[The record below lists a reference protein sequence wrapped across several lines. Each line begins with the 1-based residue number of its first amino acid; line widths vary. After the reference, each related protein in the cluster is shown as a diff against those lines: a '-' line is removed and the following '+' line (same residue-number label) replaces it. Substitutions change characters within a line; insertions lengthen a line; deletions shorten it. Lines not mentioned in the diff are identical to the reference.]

1 MPGRERRVR
10 SGRQL
15 EHPPAEEIRVETVM
29 HALADPVRL
38 RIVREL
44 ARGHDDMACI
54 AFELPVSKSTS
65 THHFRVLR
73 EAGVI
78 RQYYEGTSRMSCLRT
93 EDLGTRMPGLLEAVL
108 RAAHIAEGDA
118 AGGSA
123 TSDSAGGSP
132 DGAAAGVSPS
142 GPAS

>member
-1 MPGRERRVR
+1 MPGRERRTGG
-10 SGRQL
+10 GRRL
-15 EHPPAEEIRVETVM
+15 EHPSAGEIRVETVM

-78 RQYYEGTSRMSCLRT
+78 RQYYEGTSRMSCLRR
-93 EDLGTRMPGLLEAVL
+93 EDLGARMPGLLEAVL
-108 RAAHIAEGDA
+108 RAARIAEGDA
-118 AGGSA
+118 AASGP
-123 TSDSAGGSP
+123 DEAGP
-132 DGAAAGVSPS
+132 DGAAAERSPS
-142 GPAS
+142 APAS